1 MSELSFIQASTAPA
15 TTASL
20 TADLAALGEA
30 FARDTG
36 LERRGPVGTHLNRA
50 TALLMSQRAL
60 VDYGVDWMERNRS

>member
-36 LERRGPVGTHLNRA
+36 LERHGPVGTHLNRA
-50 TALLMSQRAL
+50 TARFMPQRAL
-60 VDYGVDWMERNRS
+60 VNYGVGWIERHRS